1 MLTEGTEAVPPAG
14 YDLVD
19 IALMA
24 DVKNHTVARCVVHA
38 VQSDGQLYRAEI
50 RREMT
55 AGAGYAAYHVI
66 PQLLTQRLEFFFRQ
80 LFYIV

>member
-1 MLTEGTEAVPPAG
+1 MPRDESVVLALIRLREAGEAAVLTEGTEAVPPAG

-38 VQSDGQLYRAEI
+38 VQRDGQLH
-50 RREMT
+50 
-55 AGAGYAAYHVI
+55 GAKI
-66 PQLLTQRLEFFFRQ
+66 
-80 LFYIV
+80 